1 MPKGQELER
10 LRPQEQAL
18 IRVADGLGIVTRDDS
33 GAIMIDLANPK
44 LKEQYNVLAP
54 ATTIFKAD
62 PNFTPAISIISL
74 DTKDFYPTSKG
85 QEARYALSK
94 VQLDQIAKVAGI
106 EDESPDIV
114 YFGHDNQNL
123 RITWSARMRRPDG
136 TWQRGTGSR
145 EWIEADEMDK
155 LLSSVPDYVTK
166 VGPPDRSNPKFNEW
180 WAQNWYDRVK
190 KHRMGMT
197 ETKARLR
204 AYRSL
209 LTVKG
214 NYAKDELRKPF
225 LIASTS
231 FTPDTSDLRIL
242 GMLMTGGQE
251 ASNMLYGEAR
261 QLGAGS
267 EDMGS
272 FEVME
277 GDDDAPAGV
286 DPETGEIIE
295 EGEVVEEAET
305 EADEPKTFGE
315 KPETDLEIPRGPH
328 KGKMLSELVRTERKY
343 VEETILKSSNP
354 SWGMCAEAWLRY
366 TYGDAEGG
374 DGVDF

>member
-10 LRPQEQAL
+10 LRPQERAL
-18 IRVADGLGIVTRDDS
+18 VQVADGLGIVQYDDQ
-33 GAIMIDLANPK
+33 GAIMINLADPK

-62 PNFTPAISIISL
+62 PNFTPAISVISL
-74 DTKDFYPTSKG
+74 DIKDFYPTSKG
-85 QEARYALSK
+85 QDARYALSK

-114 YFGHDNQNL
+114 YFGRDNQNL

-251 ASNMLYGEAR
+251 AANTLYGEPR
-261 QLGAGS
+261 QLEAGS
-267 EDMGS
+267 EDVES

-277 GDDDAPAGV
+277 GDDAPTGV
-286 DPETGEIIE
+286 DTETGEIIE
-295 EGEVVEEAET
+295 EAEVVEEAE
-305 EADEPKTFGE
+305 AEPETFGP

-354 SWGMCAEAWLRY
+354 SWGMCAEAWLKF
-366 TYGDAEGG
+366 TYGGG
-374 DGVDF
+374 DDGVDFG